1 MYFSDKMLACL
12 YCENLLSH
20 RISEHL
26 QHCHRE
32 EPEVAKAYAY
42 PPGRKRNMALALS
55 KNKGNLKYNVK
66 ILAEGK
72 TNIIIVRA
80 PHGGVINPNDY
91 LPAPC
96 YKGFYLK
103 KDLWRHVKEC
113 SFNEVFTEKTKYM
126 VGVEAQMM
134 VGGAM
139 LPEGITAN
147 GGAHLLSGQLCVT
160 MDNIGH
166 AILHHELLLKFA
178 KILHDKLGDRRKND
192 ISQRLRQLA
201 RLKIQINKD
210 YPDKQLST
218 YYKILAAK
226 NFNIVVESTS
236 ILAGLHENADGIMVF
251 KVPALSLRL
260 GHLLGKMSTV
270 KYGVTFRMDD
280 TVGEK
285 EAERFSIMLKNE

>member
-1 MYFSDKMLACL
+1 
-12 YCENLLSH
+12 
-20 RISEHL
+20 
-26 QHCHRE
+26 
-32 EPEVAKAYAY
+32 
-42 PPGRKRNMALALS
+42 
-55 KNKGNLKYNVK
+55 
-66 ILAEGK
+66 
-72 TNIIIVRA
+72 
-80 PHGGVINPNDY
+80 
-91 LPAPC
+91 
-96 YKGFYLK
+96 
-103 KDLWRHVKEC
+103 
-113 SFNEVFTEKTKYM
+113 M

-134 VGGAM
+134 LGGAM

-147 GGAHLLSGQLCVT
+147 GEAHLLSGQLCVT

-192 ISQRLRQLA
+192 ISQRLHQLA

-260 GHLLGKMSTV
+260 GHLLGKMSKV

-285 EAERFSIMLKNE
+285 EAERFSIMLKNEWNDAVASMAIVSLKLNKCNMPQILPLTEDLVLLSNYLKVNIQKLTQMLRVNPSYDVHRELSEYVMTQSLVLNKRRGSETSMLLTTTYTERPDWKQATCMEIMMSFSTMEQKSLDT